1 MKPENISDAI
11 GMLDED
17 LIAEA
22 DAARKGRLS
31 DRSKRRRPFWVAG
44 AAAAVCLCLLA
55 FASLLAVGATTLLRP
70 YVER

>member
-17 LIAEA
+17 LIAGA

-44 AAAAVCLCLLA
+44 AAAAVCLCL
-55 FASLLAVGATTLLRP
+55 FGRLLYGNWKFGGKIWIRW
-70 YVER
+70 